1 MKNKTANQLF
11 AGILA
16 VTLVVAGPMAP
27 MTSAQAAQTKT
38 VTVTN
43 AKQLRAALKNNKVT
57 KITIKTAKDIAIT
70 IPVGTYGKKQL
81 VINAPKATI
90 RNQGNFKAISIADAK
105 KYTEKGSANKIT
117 IKDKNSLSFVASVV
131 SSATKVTVASDGKK
145 LVVTDNGDI
154 RSLNVK
160 AKTALTVKGKSEST
174 PVVVSAD
181 GSSLTIQKKADVNL
195 KADVKAVHVTAD
207 AKIEISKNAKVEAVY
222 VDQAVQVELSGE
234 TKDSVPVIVNAEGAK
249 VTTAI
254 DVEVTANAK
263 TEITGPDGKTQT
275 VAAGETV
282 KSQDDTKTD
291 DKVDDK
297 ADDKKENTSTGGSN
311 GSVSADNSGS
321 SPSTSVKS
329 DFVVTSATFNG
340 EGTQLDVAMAE
351 TAGAQFK
358 LDGQSLTGVYS
369 DTKYVFTFEEIKG
382 GAHTLTIAKDGYNTK
397 TMTIK
402 FAPKPVV
409 NFIPSG
415 DAETVFKSD
424 VASLQERGYE
434 VSNYL
439 AGTAFSIEKTYC
451 KETAGGEA
459 LSSWEAVKT
468 YLSETENAKVV
479 ATYIVSYEGV
489 SSEPKA
495 VTYTVKADRIA
506 TKVEITG
513 NGKVGECLTATA
525 KNDEGEAGGGITY
538 QWVSCDTEEGTYAN
552 ITGETGQNLV
562 ISADQYNRYVKC
574 TIKNKDSDDVI
585 SSDAIKIIG
594 QAQITVSDI
603 TYTGNTKE
611 TAMENG
617 ATLEAGKLNGTAKY
631 GETEVSGTWSFTSD
645 TTLAASKTVT
655 VKFTPANAAYAE
667 QTGNVYIY
675 VKAATPEKLAL
686 STDTS
691 ELANGKTKFTT
702 APEGV
707 QYKIGTNG
715 TWADVSTAEFDAK
728 VGDEIYFRTAE
739 KGNAGTDG
747 YLAASD
753 ATAEAL
759 RVTED
764 NIGVTATVIYETL
777 LADNVNDW
785 VTYDT
790 NTGTATIKAS
800 KKDGNTIYKLEAIS
814 YDVFVNNG
822 EDTFDGNLKKVV
834 FEEESCVKTIAGAAF
849 EGCDKLTSINLPD
862 TVTAI
867 NSGTFYGCSSLTS
880 VNIPDGVTAIGSDAF
895 FRCDSLSSLTI
906 PDSVKSIG
914 EHAFNNCPFTSI
926 TIPDSVT
933 QIGANAFF
941 NCRSLQSVVLPN
953 ALQEIADELFT
964 GCEAL
969 TTVNIPDS
977 VTSIGWGA
985 FADCVSLTNITIP
998 DTVTAVHGTA
1008 FHNTGLTSLSLPNSI
1023 KNYCVY
1029 GKYDEVTSVEIPDGI
1044 TSIGDKTFEGY
1055 TKLSSVTIP
1064 TSVTSIGIR
1073 AFYGCEKLTSLQIPG
1088 TVTTIESGALGAIVF
1103 TDLQYGGMVSQ
1114 VEELFADAFSL
1125 SFKDEEAMSG
1135 VEISITCTDGTLKY
1149 SYAKDTFSK
1158 VSGD

>member
-70 IPVGTYGKKQL
+70 IPVGKYGKKQL

-90 RNQGNFKAISIADAK
+90 SNQGNFKAISISDAK

-117 IKDKNSLSFVASVV
+117 IKDRNNLSFVASVV

-160 AKTALTVKGKSEST
+160 AKTSLTVKGKSEST

-263 TEITGPDGKTQT
+263 TQITGPDGKTQT

-282 KSQDDTKTD
+282 KPQDDTKTD

-297 ADDKKENTSTGGSN
+297 ADDKKENTSTGGSS
-311 GSVSADNSGS
+311 GSVSSDNSGS
-321 SPSTSVKS
+321 SGSTSVKS
-329 DFVVTSATFNG
+329 DFVVTSATLNG
-340 EGTQLDVAMAE
+340 EGTQLDVAMTE
-351 TAGAQFK
+351 ITGAQFK
-358 LDGQSLTGVYS
+358 LDGKSLTGGYS
-369 DTKYVFTFEEIKG
+369 ATKYVFTFDEIKG

-397 TMTIK
+397 TMTIQY
-402 FAPKPVV
+402 APKPAMSLM
-409 NFIPSG
+409 PSK
-415 DAETVFKSD
+415 DTETVFQSD

-451 KETAGGEA
+451 KETAGGET

-479 ATYIVSYEGV
+479 ATYIVSYGGV
-489 SSEPKA
+489 SSDPKA
-495 VTYTVKADRIA
+495 VTYTVKTDRTA

-513 NGKVGECLTATA
+513 NGKVGESLTATA
-525 KNDEGEAGGGITY
+525 QNDEGEAGGGITY
-538 QWVSCDTEEGTYAN
+538 QWVSCDTEEGTYVN
-552 ITGETGQNLV
+552 ITGETGRNLV
-562 ISADQYNRYVKC
+562 IRADLYNRYVKC
-574 TIKNKDSDDVI
+574 TIKNKDADNVI
-585 SSDAIKIIG
+585 SSDAIQITG
-594 QAQITVSDI
+594 QAEVAVSDI
-603 TYTGNTKE
+603 TYTGNTKD
-611 TAMENG
+611 TAMESG
-617 ATLEAGKLNGTAKY
+617 ATLDAGKLNGTAKF

-645 TTLAASKTVT
+645 TALSASKTVT

-667 QTGNVYIY
+667 RTGNVYIY

-691 ELANGKTKFTT
+691 QLANGKTKFTT
-702 APEGV
+702 APVGV

-739 KGNAGTDG
+739 SGTARTDG

-764 NIGVTATVIYETL
+764 NVGVTTTVLYETL
-777 LADNVNDW
+777 SAANKNDW

-800 KKDGNTIYKLEAIS
+800 RKDGNTIYKLEAIS
-814 YDVFVNNG
+814 NDVFFND
-822 EDTFDGNLKKVV
+822 ENLKKVV
-834 FEEESCVKTIAGAAF
+834 FEEGSCVKTIAGAAF
-849 EGCDKLTSINLPD
+849 EGCINLTTITLPD

-880 VNIPDGVTAIGSDAF
+880 VNIPDEVTSIGSDAF
-895 FRCDSLSSLTI
+895 NGCDSLDTITI
-906 PDSVKSIG
+906 PNSVKSIG
-914 EHAFNNCPFTSI
+914 EQAFNNCPFTSI
-926 TIPDSVT
+926 TIPNSVAE
-933 QIGANAFF
+933 IGANAFF
-941 NCRSLQSVVLPN
+941 NCRSLQTVVLPN

-985 FADCVSLTNITIP
+985 FADCVSLTSITIP
-998 DTVTAVHGTA
+998 GTVTAVHGTA
-1008 FHNTGLTSLSLPNSI
+1008 FKNTGLTSLSLPESI

-1029 GKYDEVTSVEIPDGI
+1029 GKYDAVTSVEIPDGI
-1044 TSIGDKTFEGY
+1044 TSIGEKTFEGY
-1055 TKLSSVTIP
+1055 INLSSVTIP
-1064 TSVTSIGIR
+1064 NSVTSIDYL
-1073 AFYGCEKLTSLQIPG
+1073 AFYGCEKLTSLTIPN
-1088 TVTTIESGALGAIVF
+1088 TVTTIGSGALGAIVF
-1103 TDLQYGGMVSQ
+1103 TDLRYSGTVSQ
-1114 VEELFADAFSL
+1114 AEELFANAFSL
-1125 SFKDEEAMSG
+1125 NFKDEDAMSG
-1135 VEISITCTDGTLKY
+1135 KEISITCTDGTLKY
-1149 SYAKDTFSK
+1149 SYDDEAFST

>member
-1 MKNKTANQLF
+1 MRNKKANQLF

-90 RNQGNFKAISIADAK
+90 SNQGNFKAISISDAK

-117 IKDKNSLSFVASVV
+117 IKDRNNLSFVASVV
-131 SSATKVTVASDGKK
+131 SSATKVTVASNGKK

-160 AKTALTVKGKSEST
+160 AKTSLTVKGKSEST

-222 VDQAVQVELSGE
+222 VDQAVQVGLSGE

-282 KSQDDTKTD
+282 KPQDDTKTD

-311 GSVSADNSGS
+311 GSVSSDSSGS
-321 SPSTSVKS
+321 SSSTSVKS
-329 DFVVTSATFNG
+329 DFVVTTATLNG

-358 LDGQSLTGVYS
+358 LDGKSLTGGYS
-369 DTKYVFTFEEIKG
+369 GTKYVFTFEEIKG

-397 TMTIK
+397 TMTIQY
-402 FAPKPVV
+402 APKPVM
-409 NFIPSG
+409 NLMPSN
-415 DAETVFKSD
+415 DAETVFQSD

-439 AGTAFSIEKTYC
+439 AGTAFSIDKTYC
-451 KETAGGEA
+451 KETAGGEV

-489 SSEPKA
+489 SSDPKA
-495 VTYTVKADRIA
+495 VTYTVKEDRIA
-506 TKVEITG
+506 TTVEITG

-525 KNDEGEAGGGITY
+525 QNDEGEAGGGITY
-538 QWVSCDTEEGTYAN
+538 QWVSCDTEDGTYVN
-552 ITGETGQNLV
+552 ITGETGCNLV

-574 TIKNKDSDDVI
+574 TIKNKDADDVI
-585 SSDAIKIIG
+585 SSNAI
-594 QAQITVSDI
+594 QITEKAEIAVSDI
-603 TYTGNTKE
+603 TYTGNTKD
-611 TAMENG
+611 TAMESG
-617 ATLEAGKLNGTAKY
+617 ATLDAGKLKGTAKF
-631 GETEVSGTWSFTSD
+631 GETEVSGAWSFAGNTVL
-645 TTLAASKTVT
+645 TASKTVS

-702 APEGV
+702 APAGV
-707 QYKIGTNG
+707 QYKVGTNG

-739 KGNAGTDG
+739 SGTAGTDG

-753 ATAEAL
+753 ATVEAL

-764 NIGVTATVIYETL
+764 NIGVTTTVLYETL
-777 LADNVNDW
+777 SAANKNDW

-800 KKDGNTIYKLEAIS
+800 RKDGNTIYKLEAIS
-814 YDVFVNNG
+814 YDVFFNN
-822 EDTFDGNLKKVV
+822 EDLKKVV
-834 FEEESCVKTIAGAAF
+834 FEEGSCVKTIEGAAF
-849 EGCDKLTSINLPD
+849 EGCTNLTSITLPD
-862 TVTAI
+862 TMTAI
-867 NSGTFYGCSSLTS
+867 DSGTFYRCSSLTS
-880 VNIPDGVTAIGSDAF
+880 VNIPDRVTAIGSEAF
-895 FRCDSLSSLTI
+895 SGCRSLTTLTI
-906 PDSVKSIG
+906 PDSVTSIG
-914 EHAFNNCPFTSI
+914 GNAFVDCSFTSI
-926 TIPDSVT
+926 TIPNSVT
-933 QIGANAFF
+933 EIGTHVFL
-941 NCRSLQSVVLPN
+941 NCSELQSVDLPN
-953 ALQEIADELFT
+953 AIQVIGEEVFR

-969 TTVNIPDS
+969 TTVDIPDS

-985 FADCVSLTNITIP
+985 FENCTSLTSITIP
-998 DTVTAVHGTA
+998 GTVTAVDSTA
-1008 FHNTGLTSLSLPNSI
+1008 FKNTGLTSLSLPASI

-1029 GKYDEVTSVEIPDGI
+1029 GEYDKVTSVEIPNGI
-1044 TSIGDKTFEGY
+1044 TSIGDRTFDGY
-1055 TKLSSVTIP
+1055 TKLSSVAIP
-1064 TSVTSIGIR
+1064 DSVTSIGEF
-1073 AFYGCEKLTSLQIPG
+1073 AFYGCEKLTSLKIPN
-1088 TVTTIESGALGAIVF
+1088 TVTTIGSGALGAIVF
-1103 TDLQYGGMVSQ
+1103 TDLQYGGTVSQ
-1114 VEELFADAFSL
+1114 VEALFADAFSL
-1125 SFKDEEAMSG
+1125 NFKDENAMSG
-1135 VEISITCTDGTLKY
+1135 KEISITCTDGTLKY
-1149 SYAKDTFSK
+1149 SYAKGWPDE
-1158 VSGD
+1158 VSEE